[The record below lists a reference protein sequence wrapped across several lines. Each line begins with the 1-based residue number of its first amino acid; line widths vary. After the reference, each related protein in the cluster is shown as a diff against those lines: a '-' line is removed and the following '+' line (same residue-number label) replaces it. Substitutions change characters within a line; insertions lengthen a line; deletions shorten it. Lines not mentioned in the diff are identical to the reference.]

1 MSTRLSSVLSSSGNY
16 YPRSKHCSS
25 CSILRFDFRLQYYN
39 LKNSRSQNALALEEV
54 QGLWIP
60 FLVFDNTENNEATRG
75 TEDTEVTI
83 TRSASLSYLLL
94 CSSLR
99 CQKRPLRLLQKV
111 LHCLLRQQC

>member
-83 TRSASLSYLLL
+83 TRSAFSITDHVNTRREAITFYHGLDVS
-94 CSSLR
+94 R
-99 CQKRPLRLLQKV
+99 AMVMAPP
-111 LHCLLRQQC
+111 